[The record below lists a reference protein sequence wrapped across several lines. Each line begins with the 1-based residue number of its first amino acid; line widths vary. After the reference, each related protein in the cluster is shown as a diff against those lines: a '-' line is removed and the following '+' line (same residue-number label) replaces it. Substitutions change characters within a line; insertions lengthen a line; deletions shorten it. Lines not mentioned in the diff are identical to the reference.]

1 MILMDNVKFSIIV
14 PVYCVEKYIGEC
26 VNSVLNQSYDNWEL
40 LLIDDG
46 STDGTIDY
54 LNKLTHNK
62 RIRVI
67 FSNHKG
73 VSTVRNIGL
82 KCAIGD
88 YVVFL
93 DSDDYLET
101 WLLEYINTKLKR
113 NKPDIFI
120 GMFNTQVEG
129 NLPKTCE
136 SEKLQKRYINKRSHS
151 ELLEYFYN
159 IRLIFTVWR
168 FIVKRD
174 VITNNNIF
182 FKENILHEDED
193 WVTRMLIHIKSAQLI
208 ERPFYNYRIRNN
220 SIMTNTD
227 YGIFRLKN
235 DSRYMIAC
243 NFIDMAEKSEEQYV
257 RDFLYRCAYK
267 NIRQIYSDVKKKS
280 NPHYP
285 KRGI

>member
-1 MILMDNVKFSIIV
+1 MLMGNVKFSIIV
-14 PVYCVEKYIGEC
+14 PVYCVEKYIEKC
-26 VNSVLNQSYDNWEL
+26 VDSVLTQSYDSWEL

-54 LNKLTHNK
+54 LHKLKNNKK
-62 RIRVI
+62 IKVI

-73 VSTVRNIGL
+73 VSNARNVGL
-82 KCAIGD
+82 KCAAGD
-88 YVVFL
+88 YIVFL
-93 DSDDYLET
+93 DSDDYLEP
-101 WLLEYINTKLKR
+101 WLLENINTKLKR

-120 GMFNTQVEG
+120 GMFNTLVEG
-129 NLPKTCE
+129 ALPKTCE
-136 SEKLQKRYINKRSHS
+136 SEKLQKKYINKRTHS

-159 IRLIFTVWR
+159 LRLIFTVWR

-193 WVTRMLIHIKSAQLI
+193 WVTRMLIHIKNAQLI
-208 ERPFYNYRIRNN
+208 EKPFYNYRVRKN

-227 YGIFRLKN
+227 YSIFRLKN

-243 NFIDMAEKSEEQYV
+243 NFIDMAEKSEKQYV

-285 KRGI
+285 KKGI